1 MRVTRLEAPYSERR
15 PGIKLTNRYLS
26 ATRTQRP
33 KNQESIFDLSLDPSA
48 VERAYPS
55 RAGKCERATNS
66 DASLTTLTCFAVS
79 STKGKEICIIREVPA
94 GPDKAMKIAVY
105 WILFLGQTIGDATI
119 LSHLIPL
126 FRRLVTSGLDEKV
139 APETLVFAALGVTI
153 IQVCYWLDQHWFAT
167 LRLGHNPFLGHVI
180 LFLSRLNFI
189 FAAAVFSAVCL
200 VRFNEL
206 EISLWGFVWLAA
218 VLFSI
223 FCYTLELERLGRA
236 LVEHK
241 DRS

>member
-1 MRVTRLEAPYSERR
+1 MGAFPL
-15 PGIKLTNRYLS
+15 
-26 ATRTQRP
+26 
-33 KNQESIFDLSLDPSA
+33 
-48 VERAYPS
+48 
-55 RAGKCERATNS
+55 
-66 DASLTTLTCFAVS
+66 VS
-79 STKGKEICIIREVPA
+79 SNKASGNVHHPQGAAA
-94 GPDKAMKIAVY
+94 GPDKAMRIALY

-126 FRRLVTSGLDEKV
+126 FRRLVTSGLYEKTPPKV
-139 APETLVFAALGVTI
+139 LVFAALGVII

-167 LRLGHNPFLGHVI
+167 LRLGHNPLLGHTV

-189 FAAAVFSAVCL
+189 FAGAVFSAVYL
-200 VRFNEL
+200 VRFKEL
-206 EISLWGFVWLAA
+206 DISLWGFVLLAT

-236 LVEHK
+236 LVERK